1 MEKCEGIAWNPAH
14 ESLAFHKSHITVQ
27 RNNLDEISDFCRNMI
42 VGKVTCVKREIAFIK
57 QEFLS
62 NPEGSSTGLV
72 LAEAGC
78 IRFLKDTNSSL
89 VPGYEKRGGV

>member
-1 MEKCEGIAWNPAH
+1 MEKCEGITWNPAH

-27 RNNLDEISDFCRNMI
+27 RNNLDKISGFCRNMI
-42 VGKVTCVKREIAFIK
+42 VGKVTCVKLVAFIE

-89 VPGYEKRGGV
+89 MPGYEKRGGV